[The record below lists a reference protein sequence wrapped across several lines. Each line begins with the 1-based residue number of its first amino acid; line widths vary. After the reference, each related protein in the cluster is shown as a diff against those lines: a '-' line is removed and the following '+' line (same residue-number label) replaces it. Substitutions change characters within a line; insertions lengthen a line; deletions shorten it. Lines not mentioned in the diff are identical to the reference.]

1 MEIWVL
7 DKSGASLAA
16 ISFLTGRQESM
27 AFKVIN
33 CLISCVY
40 VLSINSGTF
49 GIRRNMH
56 IERRARMWPPGSDG
70 KPRERR
76 AQRPFAKSISCQE
89 TSRLQHLSTVSVDKA
104 VELRTQIAAGPT
116 CSRAT
121 RASSSQKRSMTRTRS
136 VAMPR
141 ATALH
146 GNSDLHQQNA
156 PHGKTIGP
164 D

>member
-1 MEIWVL
+1 MWPLGFDGERWVIRVHRL
-7 DKSGASLAA
+7 SG
-16 ISFLTGRQESM
+16 EP
-27 AFKVIN
+27 IN
-33 CLISCVY
+33 C
-40 VLSINSGTF
+40 
-49 GIRRNMH
+49 H
-56 IERRARMWPPGSDG
+56 
-70 KPRERR
+70 
-76 AQRPFAKSISCQE
+76 E
-89 TSRLQHLSTVSVDKA
+89 TPRLQNLSTVSVDKA